1 MHISEIYNL
10 LKNQNFHFST
20 DSRTIASGDIY
31 FALRGENMDGNAY
44 AADALSKGA
53 SFAIIDNEKYKNDAT
68 PDTKEKVI
76 LVKDTLATLQELA
89 HFHRKTFSIP
99 IIVVGGSNGKTTTKE
114 LLVAALSGKYNVHAT
129 RANFNNH
136 FGVPMTLLGLKPEH
150 EIAVIEVGANHPL
163 EHEQL
168 AAIIEPTHLYITNHG
183 KDHLEGF
190 GSIEGV
196 RNANNELLAAAKK
209 FGTTVFINKNI
220 PEIYEDATSMNLKTE
235 EIDSDYEIEQNIF
248 AIINYKNFDGYSLD
262 QKNPSIT
269 FKTQLVGDY
278 NAPNIAAA
286 VSIAHFFSV
295 PLEKIQEKLSEYIPG
310 LMRSQLIERD
320 GMRII
325 LDCYNANPS
334 SMLLSLQSFFSQTG
348 RPKLAIIGDMRE
360 LGAFEQAEHQA
371 IVDYLETCSCE
382 EIVLVGEQFQK
393 TTGLARA
400 LRFPDS
406 TSAKNWFDATSHAG
420 FDIFIK
426 ASRGTALEKV
436 VNMVKS

>member
-1 MHISEIYNL
+1 MNISEIYKL
-10 LKNQNFHFST
+10 LKEQNFHFST
-20 DSRTIASGDIY
+20 DSRTIATGDVY

-44 AADALSKGA
+44 AADALAKGA
-53 SFAIIDNEKYKNDAT
+53 AFAIIDNEKFSSG
-68 PDTKEKVI
+68 EKYI

-196 RNANNELLAAAKK
+196 RSANNELLVAAKK

-220 PEIYEDATSMNLKTE
+220 PEIYEDATSMNLKTA

-248 AIINYKNFDGYSLD
+248 AIINYKHFD
-262 QKNPSIT
+262 QKNQSIT
-269 FKTQLVGDY
+269 FQTQLVGDY

-295 PLEKIQEKLSEYIPG
+295 PLEKIQEKLSEYVPG

-334 SMLLSLQSFFSQTG
+334 SMLLSLQSFFAQKNQENNPDTQKP

-360 LGAFEQAEHQA
+360 LGAFEQSEHQA
-371 IVDYLETCSCE
+371 IVDYLEMCSCE

-406 TSAKNWFDATSHAG
+406 ISAKSWFDSTNHAG